1 MKKQIVVRD
10 HRRRR
15 GRIILLAALAAT
27 AARAELDH
35 NGDIIAQ
42 CARHEVKD
50 ERIACLESELRRIA
64 DRTEIPVAERGA
76 LPRHPADED
85 PVKAPE
91 AATSQ
96 VVVPEE
102 VSPPAVPEAT
112 APPAAAARTD
122 EGQAATRK
130 ELGSEQVARRSEA
143 RPDVEGGVSATVV
156 AFNVVGYRKLL
167 LELDNGQ
174 IWRQTNGDRAD
185 VAWDLR
191 DERTFDVELRRS
203 GLGGYRMYLAPID
216 RTIRVERVK

>member
-1 MKKQIVVRD
+1 MEKQIVVRD

-27 AARAELDH
+27 AARAELDD
-35 NGDIIAQ
+35 NDDVIAQ

-64 DRTEIPVAERGA
+64 GRMETPVTERGA

-85 PVKAPE
+85 RVKAPE

-96 VVVPEE
+96 LVVPEKA
-102 VSPPAVPEAT
+102 SPPAIPEAT
-112 APPAAAARTD
+112 APPAARTD

-174 IWRQTNGDRAD
+174 IWRQTNGDRAN

-191 DERTFDVELRRS
+191 DERNFDVELRRS

>member
-1 MKKQIVVRD
+1 MKKQIVVRN

-15 GRIILLAALAAT
+15 RCIILLTALAVT
-27 AARAELDH
+27 AARAELD
-35 NGDIIAQ
+35 DIDDVIAQ

-50 ERIACLESELRRIA
+50 ERITCLESELRRIA
-64 DRTEIPVAERGA
+64 DRAETVAAERGA
-76 LPRHPADED
+76 LPRHAADED

-91 AATSQ
+91 ATTPQ
-96 VVVPEE
+96 VVVSGEA
-102 VSPPAVPEAT
+102 SPPAIPEAT
-112 APPAAAARTD
+112 APPAARTD
-122 EGQAATRK
+122 ESQAATRK
-130 ELGSEQVARRSEA
+130 ELGSEQVARRNEA

-156 AFNVVGYRKLL
+156 AFDVVGYRKLL

-191 DERTFDVELRRS
+191 DERNFDVELRRS

>member
-1 MKKQIVVRD
+1 
-10 HRRRR
+10 
-15 GRIILLAALAAT
+15 
-27 AARAELDH
+27 
-35 NGDIIAQ
+35 
-42 CARHEVKD
+42 VKD

-191 DERTFDVELRRS
+191 DERNFDVELRRS